1 MARKN
6 GQFNYSSNYEVQ
18 ITAPLDSR
26 ILVDNINDLIDENTW
41 KSGSDNYLYKGIV
54 VSVKE
59 NDSLYMLTNVS
70 GYTNINSW
78 KKLNVD
84 LVTSTGASQ
93 TLAATQSGMTAAYKL
108 AETANTKA
116 SSTASTGAYG
126 VTKLSSSTAST
137 SETVAATPKAVK
149 YAYDLANSAN
159 TKANNAYSLASS
171 TASTGA
177 YGVTKLV
184 TTTGTSQSLAATQSG
199 MTTAYKLAETANTKA
214 NSAYNEATG
223 NTASINTLINTKASI
238 STYGLT
244 KLSNSTSSP
253 NDESHAATSKA
264 VAAVSSLAN
273 SAYDKATANTASINT
288 LISTKASTGVYGLTK
303 LSNSTSSNAEDI
315 AATPKAVKSAY
326 DLANSAYNLASST
339 ASTGAYGVTKLSN
352 STSSTAENLAAT
364 PKAVKS
370 AYDLANSANT
380 KANSAYNLA
389 SSTASTSVYG
399 VTKLSSSTSS
409 NAEDIAATLKAVKSA
424 YDLASSAKTKAD
436 TAVTGIQM
444 NGGLKTKNTN
454 GVVNLGTVITSL
466 TAATTAVTGVVR
478 LSNSTSSPNDESHAA
493 TSKAVAAVSSLANS
507 AYDKATA
514 NTESINALSSSVVK
528 KIQMNANVLSPNN
541 GLIDLGFVNG
551 TPVTWDAS
559 KNMND
564 FTNPGIYLI
573 SGQRTSGTDN
583 LPIYNTGSISGRLV
597 VITSNNCVSQI
608 LTLSN
613 AGGGDTNIYTRT
625 KQGEVWE
632 PWGKLQSNIEVGQ
645 IGFGTP
651 YTFDDFTDNGMYS
664 GVNLYWVNSTS
675 TYSAETFVLVV
686 INGYL
691 YGGGITQLKYSI
703 MADGKV
709 NLHTRKKMGN
719 SNWSDWEMYGGLQ
732 NTYYNTDT
740 QTLLPDNS
748 IVDKG
753 LNSLK
758 ETGLYYGTHINNI
771 DYGGAT
777 KIHPF
782 VLATFDNGS
791 LANRTGISQLKINTN
806 YNEGVVLETRRYN
819 NSNNTWTDWLTIS
832 GKDTIPEIIVDGLNR
847 TTTEVNIEPN
857 TYYKITNFNDLT
869 INFLSGVDNILKNY
883 MLEITLD
890 KDAPIR
896 FTNTDIKWA
905 DGISPVW
912 ELNNTY
918 QISIINNL
926 GVFTVFTN
934 N

>member
-1 MARKN
+1 MSNKTYINPNAIKDDSIKKN
-6 GQFNYSSNYEVQ
+6 HLYSGFTNTLATGVTINNVTKSGTNPSF
-18 ITAPLDSR
+18 TG
-26 ILVDNINDLIDENTW
+26 LVDTVVVTGTYRYPNSNGTVDLGNLVDYSHLTSVTTAASTYHTSSQLKANLDLRSENTNPSDYNHLFKISGLKYNSGLTLNNEGTYSTVLGARAW
-41 KSGSDNYLYKGIV
+41 GDKSGGPAHEFALTFNGNICHRSGNEIK
-54 VSVKE
+54 
-59 NDSLYMLTNVS
+59 NDSNQVIPGGWGEWERIITDKHS
-70 GYTNINSW
+70 
-78 KKLNVD
+78 
-84 LVTSTGASQ
+84 
-93 TLAATQSGMTAAYKL
+93 
-108 AETANTKA
+108 
-116 SSTASTGAYG
+116 
-126 VTKLSSSTAST
+126 AST
-137 SETVAATPKAVK
+137 SV
-149 YAYDLANSAN
+149 
-159 TKANNAYSLASS
+159 
-171 TASTGA
+171 
-177 YGVTKLV
+177 YGV
-184 TTTGTSQSLAATQSG
+184 
-199 MTTAYKLAETANTKA
+199 
-214 NSAYNEATG
+214 
-223 NTASINTLINTKASI
+223 
-238 STYGLT
+238 
-244 KLSNSTSSP
+244 
-253 NDESHAATSKA
+253 
-264 VAAVSSLAN
+264 
-273 SAYDKATANTASINT
+273 
-288 LISTKASTGVYGLTK
+288 TK

-409 NAEDIAATLKAVKSA
+409 NSEDIAATLKAVKSA

-478 LSNSTSSPNDESHAA
+478 LSSSTSSPNDEVHAA
-493 TSKAVAAVSSLANS
+493 TPKAVAAVSSLANG

-528 KIQMNANVLSPNN
+528 KIQMNANLLSPIN
-541 GLIDLGFVNG
+541 GTIDLGFVNG
-551 TPVTWDAS
+551 TPVTWDAN

-632 PWGKLQSNIEVGQ
+632 PWGKLQTNIEVGQ

-664 GVNLYWVNSTS
+664 GVNTYWVDSTS

-732 NTYYNTDT
+732 NTYENTDT

-758 ETGLYYGTHINNI
+758 ETGLYYGTHINDI
-771 DYGGAT
+771 DSGSAT
-777 KIHPF
+777 KIDPF

-791 LANRTGISQLKINTN
+791 LTNRTGISQLKINTN
-806 YNEGVVLETRRYN
+806 RNEGAVLETRRYN
-819 NSNNTWTDWLTIS
+819 TSNNTWTDWLTIS
-832 GKDTIPEIIVDGLNR
+832 GKDTIPEIIVDGLNY
-847 TTTEVNIEPN
+847 TSTVVNMKPN
-857 TYYKITNFNDLT
+857 TYYRITNFNNLT
-869 INFLSGVDNILKNY
+869 LNFLSGVDNTLKNY

-890 KDAPIR
+890 KDAPIT
-896 FTNTDIKWA
+896 FTSVIKWA
-905 DGISPVW
+905 DGVSPVF
-912 ELNNTY
+912 EKNNTY